1 MATFGVLGRGGATS
15 RKVIEAGLVDS
26 VDAVKD
32 KVHVPWY
39 GKPIPSDLETVY
51 DWIMDNEVSFVIHA
65 ADVSSVPK
73 AFRTC
78 LFAEVIEGDPV
89 TGVANACTTLLY
101 LWDDDSAT
109 LEAVADMPKAPLL
122 VLDLTAGLIPIE
134 FEEEAIPEPSVS
146 KYDDDDDDD
155 DDDDVEVP
163 REMTLDE
170 LEIMPALA
178 VRRYASAKLG
188 VPFATKSAAIA
199 ALFNDVEEE
208 DPTDDAPP
216 VIEVEEDDS
225 SIESVLAT
233 FTELKSMIEE
243 LPQSAHREQALIRL
257 TESHMWCSAISSKV
271 S

>member
-1 MATFGVLGRGGATS
+1 MATFGVLGRGDATS

-51 DWIMDNEVSFVIHA
+51 DWIMDNEVPFVLHA
-65 ADVSSVPK
+65 ANWDDVPK
-73 AFRTC
+73 AFHKC
-78 LFAEVIEGDPV
+78 AFGDVMVGDPV
-89 TGVANACTTLLY
+89 AGVANACTTLLY

-134 FEEEAIPEPSVS
+134 FEEEAIPEPVVS
-146 KYDDDDDDD
+146 KYDDDDD

-178 VRRYASAKLG
+178 VKRYASAKLG

-216 VIEVEEDDS
+216 VIEVEEDGS

-233 FTELKSMIEE
+233 FTELRSMIEE